1 MWLDS
6 LDDLDSWEVSA
17 QTRETS
23 EQQKEKKDSYK
34 KWLAGIQ
41 RTQKDEKKA
50 KKDNDFLFKIV
61 SKILENEKY
70 DILLPFIVELLEIG
84 TPSNFILWGLSLVY
98 EPAVEIIRN
107 NYSGKEWLIS
117 SNSNSPLPT
126 GEGLGVRD
134 NKLTFNYQKTAELIE
149 FSEEN
154 LDKILRNRIN
164 EWIEDIYKVVSND
177 PSTIISNRFL
187 SLTLDKEKI
196 KFINF
201 LSSLLTFFFYDLN
214 IVIQKNTA
222 FNYSQFIL
230 WEIIKKVSRLELEEI

>member
-6 LDDLDSWEVSA
+6 LDDLDSGEVSA

-34 KWLAGIQ
+34 KWLAWIK

-50 KKDNDFLFKIV
+50 QKDNDFLFKIV

-70 DILLPFIVELLEIG
+70 DILLPFIVELLEIW

-98 EPAVEIIRN
+98 EEAVEIIRN
-107 NYSGKEWLIS
+107 NYSNKEWF
-117 SNSNSPLPT
+117 LPT
-126 GEGLGVRD
+126 NETN
-134 NKLTFNYQKTAELIE
+134 NKLIFDYQKTSELIE
-149 FSEEN
+149 FNEEN

-177 PSTIISNRFL
+177 PSTVISHRFL
-187 SLTLDKEKI
+187 SLTSEKEKI

-201 LSSLLTFFFYDLN
+201 LSALLTFFFYDLN
-214 IVIQKNTA
+214 IVIQKNIA
-222 FNYSQFIL
+222 FNYSEFIL
-230 WEIIKKVSRLELEEI
+230 WEIIKKVDKLELEEI

>member
-6 LDDLDSWEVSA
+6 LDDLDSGEVSA
-17 QTRETS
+17 QARETS

-34 KWLAGIQ
+34 KWLAWIK

-50 KKDNDFLFKIV
+50 QKDNDFLFKIV

-70 DILLPFIVELLEIG
+70 DILLPFIVELLEIW

-98 EPAVEIIRN
+98 EPTVEIIRN
-107 NYSGKEWLIS
+107 NYSWKEWL
-117 SNSNSPLPT
+117 LPT
-126 GEGLGVRD
+126 NEAN
-134 NKLTFNYQKTAELIE
+134 NKLIFDYQKTSELIE
-149 FSEEN
+149 FNEET

-164 EWIEDIYKVVSND
+164 EWIEDIYRVVSND
-177 PSTIISNRFL
+177 PSTIISHRFL
-187 SLTLDKEKI
+187 LLTSEKEKI

-201 LSSLLTFFFYDLN
+201 LSALLTFFFYDLN

-222 FNYSQFIL
+222 FNYSEFIL
-230 WEIIKKVSRLELEEI
+230 WEIRKKVDKLELEEI

>member
-6 LDDLDSWEVSA
+6 LDDLDSGEVSA

-34 KWLAGIQ
+34 KWLAWIQ

-50 KKDNDFLFKIV
+50 QKDNDFLFKIV

-98 EPAVEIIRN
+98 EGAVEIIRN
-107 NYSGKEWLIS
+107 NYSSKEWI
-117 SNSNSPLPT
+117 LPSVET
-126 GEGLGVRD
+126 N
-134 NKLTFNYQKTAELIE
+134 NKLIFDYQKTSELIE
-149 FSEEN
+149 FNEEN

-164 EWIEDIYKVVSND
+164 EWIEDIYRVVSND
-177 PSTIISNRFL
+177 PSTIISHRFL
-187 SLTLDKEKI
+187 SLTSEKEKI

-201 LSSLLTFFFYDLN
+201 LSALLTFFFYDLN

-222 FNYSQFIL
+222 FNYSEFIL
-230 WEIIKKVSRLELEEI
+230 WEIRKKVDKLELEEI

>member
-6 LDDLDSWEVSA
+6 LDDLDSGEVSA

-34 KWLAGIQ
+34 KWLAWIK

-50 KKDNDFLFKIV
+50 QKDNDFLFKIV

-70 DILLPFIVELLEIG
+70 DILLPFIVELLEIW

-98 EPAVEIIRN
+98 VPAVEIIRN
-107 NYSGKEWLIS
+107 NYS
-117 SNSNSPLPT
+117 NPLLPL
-126 GEGLGVRD
+126 GEGSGVRD
-134 NKLTFNYQKTAELIE
+134 NKLIFDYQKTSELIE
-149 FSEEN
+149 FNEEN

-164 EWIEDIYKVVSND
+164 EWIEDIYRVVSND
-177 PSTIISNRFL
+177 PSTIISHRFL
-187 SLTLDKEKI
+187 SLTSEKEKI

-201 LSSLLTFFFYDLN
+201 LSALLTFFFYDLN

-222 FNYSQFIL
+222 FNYSEFIL
-230 WEIIKKVSRLELEEI
+230 GEIRKKVNKLELEEI